1 MSADLHTMIDIFDAD
16 FMVGGETVRLQKI
29 VIPKIQRDYAQGRT
43 DPEIVRIRSRFL
55 DALYQAV
62 TGRPITLDFVYGDIN
77 RDGVLIPLDGQ
88 QRLTTLFLLH
98 WYAAKKENVPQSEY
112 AFLERFSYE
121 TRPSARE
128 FCVQLVKYEPDL
140 MARLSEGIVDQ
151 RWFPLDWKKDPTIS
165 SMLVMLDAIQEKFV
179 GLDGIW
185 GRLKDGAISFYFLP
199 VKDMGLTDELYIKM
213 NSRGKPLTQF
223 EHFKAELERSLK
235 EYDEGEARRISEK
248 IDRDWTDL
256 LWRYR
261 GADNIT
267 DDEFLRYFKFV
278 CDVICYQKGDT
289 PQGKSRDEFDL
300 IHAYFSPTSENISGH
315 IKTLEAY
322 FDCWCRLSEK
332 EAPLDF
338 LGRFISH
345 AHEPGKIQI
354 DTRYEIDIFKD
365 CLHTYADTSGRNR
378 QFPLN
383 RIVLLYTVIA
393 YLLHQDTVS
402 EAQFARRLRIVNN
415 LIQNSEYEISD
426 STSRTSGNRI
436 PAILAQVDNIMMT
449 GRIDEKIERS
459 FNQYQLTE
467 EAAKIDWVEEHPGDA
482 ERLYTLEDH
491 PLLQGQIAILG
502 LENAAL
508 FESFAKLFQCNWD
521 KVDCALMA
529 TGFYPQRER
538 NGWRRGWRYQFGTS
552 SRGNQTAWRNL
563 FHKSSNAGF
572 DETGRI
578 LSALLLK
585 CVSFTD
591 AELLQISSQ
600 YIRDCDAVRQYP
612 FRYYYIKYPSFRPA
626 SYGKYYNE
634 TENQYLFCAMQT
646 QLHLSANSYIP
657 WLKEADAAHLSKDD
671 LGQRLAFGDTHLVCK
686 SNGYVLRRT
695 EDYTEIERIVIPQD
709 SYGVDT
715 EDRIVKLKEY
725 LSDKTFQN

>member
-1 MSADLHTMIDIFDAD
+1 MSTGLHTLIDIFDAG
-16 FMVGGETVRLQKI
+16 FEAGGEVVQLQRI

-62 TGRPITLDFVYGDIN
+62 TGRSITLDFVYGDIG

-98 WYAAKKENVPQSEY
+98 WYAAKKEKIPQSEH

-128 FCVQLVKYEPDL
+128 FCARLVKYEPDFTVK
-140 MARLSEGIVDQ
+140 LSEGIIDQ

-165 SMLVMLDAIQEKFV
+165 SMLVMLDDIQEKFA

-185 GRLKDGAISFYFLP
+185 ERLRDGAISFYFLP

-235 EYDEGEARRISEK
+235 AYDEGEARRVSAK

-261 GADNIT
+261 GEDKTT
-267 DDEFLRYFKFV
+267 DDEFLRYFKFI
-278 CDVICYQKGDT
+278 CDIICYQKGDT

-300 IHAYFSPTSENISGH
+300 VKEYFSPQSEDISGH
-315 IKTLEAY
+315 IKMLEDY
-322 FDCWCRLSEK
+322 FDCWCILSKK

-338 LGRFISH
+338 LRRFISH
-345 AHEPGKIQI
+345 VHEPGKIQI

-365 CLHTYADTSGRNR
+365 CLHTYADVSGRNR

-383 RIVLLYTVIA
+383 RIVFLYAVIV
-393 YLLHQDTVS
+393 YLLHQNTVS
-402 EAQFARRLRIVNN
+402 EAQFARRLRTVNN
-415 LIQNSEYEISD
+415 LIQNSGFEISD
-426 STSRTSGNRI
+426 SAARTSGNRM
-436 PAILAQVDNIMMT
+436 PAILAQVDSIMT
-449 GRIDEKIERS
+449 AGRIDEKIERS

-467 EAAKIDWVEEHPGDA
+467 EAAKIDWTAQHPNDA
-482 ERLYTLEDH
+482 ERLYALEDH
-491 PLLQGQIAILG
+491 LLLQGQIAILG
-502 LENAAL
+502 LEKTAL
-508 FESFAKLFQCNWD
+508 FENFAKLFRCNWD

-529 TGFYPQRER
+529 TGFYPQEER
-538 NGWRRGWRYQFGTS
+538 NGWRYQFGTS
-552 SRGNQTAWRNL
+552 SRDNQTAWRDL

-572 DETGRI
+572 DKTSDI
-578 LSALLLK
+578 LSKLLLR
-585 CVSFTD
+585 CASFTD
-591 AELLQISSQ
+591 GELSQIAGQ
-600 YIRDCDAVRQYP
+600 YIRECEEAERYP
-612 FRYYYIKYPSFRPA
+612 FQYYYIKYRSFRPA
-626 SYGKYYNE
+626 SYGKYCNNE
-634 TENQYLFCAMQT
+634 IGTQYMFCAMQT
-646 QLHLSANSYIP
+646 RSYLSANSYVP
-657 WLKEADAAHLSKDD
+657 WLKEADAVHLSKDD
-671 LGQRLAFGDTHLVCK
+671 LGRRLAFGDTYLVCEN
-686 SNGYVLRRT
+686 NGYVLRRT
-695 EDYTEIERIVIPQD
+695 EDNADLERIVIRQD
-709 SYGVDT
+709 GQGVDT

-725 LSDKTFQN
+725 LAAKTV